1 MSMPNL
7 APGEKLSSRDKEA
20 LAKDNARESQ
30 NAMQMAANQR
40 NIDIQTGRMK
50 PIDQQIA
57 EGIKG
62 KLEREEFNQR

>member
-1 MSMPNL
+1 MPNL